1 MPPQAHARVTVVRPA
16 AGWAPLHLRELVESY
31 ELLYF
36 LVLRS
41 LKVRYKQ
48 TLLGAAW
55 AVLQPLL
62 TMAIFSL
69 VFGRLAK
76 LDSEGVPYPVFALA
90 GLVPWTYFANALTQ
104 ASNSLVEQERMLTKI
119 YFPRLLLP
127 LASVIAG
134 LIDFAIAFFVLLC
147 MMVFY
152 HIPFTGRILAVPGLM
167 VAAATTALAAGLW
180 LAVLN
185 VRYRDVRHALPF
197 LTQVWLFAT
206 PIAYSSTLVPAHLRP
221 LVGLNPMAG
230 IVDGFRWALLG
241 REIGPGATLLVSLGV
256 VSLLLVGGLYYFR
269 RMERTFADVV

>member
-1 MPPQAHARVTVVRPA
+1 MFSRAHARVTVIRPS
-16 AGWAPLHLRELVESY
+16 AGWAPLHLSELVESH

-36 LVLRS
+36 LVLRT
-41 LKVRYKQ
+41 LKLRYKQ
-48 TLLGAAW
+48 TLLGATW

-76 LDSEGVPYPVFALA
+76 LGSEGVPYPIFALA

-104 ASNSLVEQERMLTKI
+104 ASNSLVEQERMLTKV
-119 YFPRLLLP
+119 YFPRLMLP
-127 LASVIAG
+127 LASVVAG
-134 LIDFAIAFFVLLC
+134 LIDLAIAFVVLLC
-147 MMVFY
+147 MMAFY
-152 HIPFTGRILAVPGLM
+152 HIPISIRIVAVPGLVL
-167 VAAATTALAAGLW
+167 VAAATALGAGLW

-230 IVDGFRWALLG
+230 VVDGFRWALLG
-241 REIGPGATLLVSLGV
+241 REATPGGTLVVSLAV

>member
-1 MPPQAHARVTVVRPA
+1 MSPQAQSRITVLTPA
-16 AGWAPLHLRELVESY
+16 TGWAPLYLRELVDSH

-36 LVLRS
+36 LVLRT
-41 LKVRYKQ
+41 LKLRYKQ
-48 TLLGAAW
+48 TALGVTW

-62 TMAIFSL
+62 TMAIFSV

-76 LDSEGVPYPVFALA
+76 LGSEGVPYPIFALTA
-90 GLVPWTYFANALTQ
+90 LVPWTYFANALTQ
-104 ASNSLVEQERMLTKI
+104 ASNSLVEQERMLTKV
-119 YFPRLLLP
+119 YFPRLMLP
-127 LASVIAG
+127 LASVAAG
-134 LIDFAIAFFVLLC
+134 LVDFAIAFVVLLC
-147 MMVFY
+147 MMAVY
-152 HIPFTGRILAVPGLM
+152 HIPITLRVVAVPGL
-167 VAAATTALAAGLW
+167 VLAASATALAAGLW

-197 LTQVWLFAT
+197 LTQVWLYAT
-206 PIAYSSTLVPAHLRP
+206 PIAYSSTLVPANLRP

-241 REIGPGATLLVSLGV
+241 REGAAGSTLLVSLAV

>member
-1 MPPQAHARVTVVRPA
+1 MHHRTQARVTVIRPA
-16 AGWAPLHLRELVESY
+16 AGWAPLHLRELVESH

-48 TLLGAAW
+48 TLLGATW

-62 TMAIFSL
+62 TMAVFSV

-76 LDSEGVPYPVFALA
+76 LDSEGVPYPIFALT

-104 ASNSLVEQERMLTKI
+104 ASNSLVEQERMLTKV

-127 LASVIAG
+127 LASVVAG
-134 LIDFAIAFFVLLC
+134 LVDFAIAFVVLLC
-147 MMVFY
+147 MMAVY
-152 HIPFTGRILAVPGLM
+152 HIPITGRIVAVPGLI
-167 VAAATTALAAGLW
+167 VAAAGTALAAGLW

-197 LTQVWLFAT
+197 LTQIWLFAT
-206 PIAYSSTLVPAHLRP
+206 PIAYSSMLVPSHLRS
-221 LVGLNPMAG
+221 LVGINPMAG
-230 IVDGFRWALLG
+230 VVDGFRWALLG
-241 REIGPGATLLVSLGV
+241 RETGPGGTLAVSLAV
-256 VSLLLVGGLYYFR
+256 VGLLLVGGLYYFR

>member
-1 MPPQAHARVTVVRPA
+1 MRSEAQARVTVIRPA
-16 AGWAPLHLRELVESY
+16 SGWAPLHLRELLESY

-36 LVLRS
+36 LVLRT

-48 TLLGAAW
+48 TLLGVAW

-62 TMAIFSL
+62 TMVVFSL

-76 LDSEGVPYPVFALA
+76 LDSEGVPYPIFSMAA
-90 GLVPWTYFANALTQ
+90 LVPWTYFSNALTQ

-119 YFPRLLLP
+119 YFPRLMLP
-127 LASVIAG
+127 LASVVAG
-134 LIDFAIAFFVLLC
+134 LIDFAIAFVVLLG
-147 MMVFY
+147 MMAAY
-152 HIPFTGRILAVPGLM
+152 HIPITGRIVAVPGL
-167 VAAATTALAAGLW
+167 VLAAAATALAAGLW

-197 LTQVWLFAT
+197 LTQVWLYAT
-206 PIAYSSTLVPAHLRP
+206 PIAYSSTLVPPNLRP

-230 IVDGFRWALLG
+230 IVDGFRWALVG
-241 REIGPGATLLVSLGV
+241 REATAGGTLAVSLAV
-256 VSLLLVGGLYYFR
+256 VVLLLVGGLYYFR

>member
-1 MPPQAHARVTVVRPA
+1 MHSPAPARLTVIRPA
-16 AGWAPLHLRELVESY
+16 AGWAPLHLRELAESH

-41 LKVRYKQ
+41 LKIRYKQ
-48 TLLGAAW
+48 TILGATW
-55 AVLQPLL
+55 AILQPLL
-62 TMAIFSL
+62 TMAIFSV

-76 LDSEGVPYPVFALA
+76 LDSEGVPYPIFALT

-104 ASNSLVEQERMLTKI
+104 ASNSLVEQERMLTKV

-127 LASVIAG
+127 LASIVAG
-134 LIDFAIAFFVLLC
+134 LVDFAIAFVVLLC
-147 MMVFY
+147 MMAFY
-152 HIPFTGRILAVPGLM
+152 HIPITGRILALPGLVA
-167 VAAATTALAAGLW
+167 VAAATALAAGLW

-197 LTQVWLFAT
+197 LIQVWLFAT

-230 IVDGFRWALLG
+230 VVDGFRWALLG
-241 REIGPGATLLVSLGV
+241 RETAPGAALGVSLAV
-256 VSLLLVGGLYYFR
+256 VTLLLVGGLYYFR